1 MIESFRD
8 LRVGFW
14 ERLGIAAAALVL
26 PFLLSGARAWPQQ
39 APAASELPESP
50 ETRAA
55 VRQLIGDGVLDGQAY
70 QYDRQLADMMGPRL
84 TGSANYMHA
93 AAWAEQQFKSS
104 GLQNVHTEEWTI
116 PATWEPE
123 GPAVGRIVSP
133 VEHHLHIYS
142 VGWSPSTP
150 NDGVK
155 GEVVYVKSI
164 VPAELDAQK
173 AKLHGAIAMLD
184 DSSLGEKPK
193 IDAIFAGIERL
204 RSFSPAAILIV
215 GGENGT
221 ETMTSL
227 NFGGIIDSLPEAQLG
242 VEDVSLIKRLLDH
255 GPVTV
260 ELSFTNRIRKEVKVP
275 NVIAE
280 IPGRELPDEVVIVG
294 AHLDSWQPGT
304 GAR

>member
-1 MIESFRD
+1 
-8 LRVGFW
+8 
-14 ERLGIAAAALVL
+14 
-26 PFLLSGARAWPQQ
+26 
-39 APAASELPESP
+39 
-50 ETRAA
+50 
-55 VRQLIGDGVLDGQAY
+55 
-70 QYDRQLADMMGPRL
+70 
-84 TGSANYMHA
+84 
-93 AAWAEQQFKSS
+93 
-104 GLQNVHTEEWTI
+104 
-116 PATWEPE
+116 
-123 GPAVGRIVSP
+123 VSP

-150 NDGVK
+150 KDGIK

-164 VPAELDAQK
+164 VPVELDAQK

-227 NFGGIIDSLPEAQLG
+227 NFGGIIDSLPEAQHG
-242 VEDVSLIKRLLDH
+242 TEDVSLIKRLLDH

-275 NVIAE
+275 NVIGE
-280 IPGRELPDEVVIVG
+280 IPGRELPDEIVIVG

-304 GAR
+304 GAQDNGTGAASMIEVARAVQSLHRAPRRTMRFILFGGEEEGLLGSNAYVRQHMVDLPKIDAVVITDSGSQPAKGWAMMGRDDEKSAIASLGPLLEVYDFMKKNELLP